1 MGAYQ
6 STPVIQEYAPTDSG
20 ERPKNY
26 DYYNGTRYTMIPI
39 GLYPHYRR
47 GWWYGGFLFDASENV
62 E

>member
-6 STPVIQEYAPTDSG
+6 SSPVIEDFAATDSG

-26 DYYNGTRYTMIPI
+26 DYYNGSRYTMIPI

-47 GWWYGGFLFDASENV
+47 GWWYGGYYDASENV